1 MVANTKSRFNGA
13 FAMIQEQQVRVL
25 WCVRNVKNHFVSF
38 TIQTIIFG
46 FVLLIQIGVSATQI
60 DLATL
65 YPS

>member
-1 MVANTKSRFNGA
+1 
-13 FAMIQEQQVRVL
+13 MIQEQQVRVL